1 MMKRLEFLQA
11 LAEYRTDELVLT
23 AWQSSYPWNQL
34 SPSKFNYPAVR
45 TMGECSTFALGLAIA
60 RPDKRVVVLE
70 GDGSLCMNL
79 GSLITIATAAPPNFR
94 QFILHNRIYETTGG
108 QTLPNV
114 EHLDFLMIARG
125 AGISQ
130 LHRYGD
136 LATFKRELPQVMNEQ
151 GPVFTVLDIE
161 PDETHL
167 SADSFSKKVRS
178 RDKDFNKQFR
188 AALREA

>member
-1 MMKRLEFLQA
+1 MMKRIDFLKA
-11 LAEYRTDELVLT
+11 LAEYRTDELVIT
-23 AWQSSYPWNQL
+23 AWQSSYAWDEL
-34 SPSKFNYPAVR
+34 SPSTGNFPSVR

-79 GSLITIATAAPPNFR
+79 ASLITIANAAPPNFY
-94 QFILHNRIYETTGG
+94 QFIVHNRVYETTGG

-114 EHLDFLMIARG
+114 DNLDFLLIASG
-125 AGISQ
+125 AGIRQ
-130 LHRYGD
+130 LHRYSAAD
-136 LATFKRELPQVMNEQ
+136 TFRAELPQVMQEK

-167 SADSFSKKVRS
+167 SAAIFSQKIRS
-178 RDKDFNKQFR
+178 RDAIVAKQFR
-188 AALREA
+188 DALRS

>member
-1 MMKRLEFLQA
+1 MMKRIDFLKA
-11 LAEYRTDELVLT
+11 LAEYRTDELVIT
-23 AWQSSYPWNQL
+23 AWQSSYAWDEL
-34 SPSKFNYPAVR
+34 SPSMYNFPSVR

-79 GSLITIATAAPPNFR
+79 ASLITIANAAPTNFH
-94 QFILHNRIYETTGG
+94 QFIVHNRVYETTGG

-114 EHLDFLMIARG
+114 DNLDFLLIARG
-125 AGISQ
+125 AGIRQ
-130 LHRYGD
+130 LHRYSD
-136 LATFKRELPQVMNEQ
+136 VDTFRAELPRVMQEK

-167 SADSFSKKVRS
+167 SAAIFSQKIRS
-178 RDKDFNKQFR
+178 RDAIVAKQFR
-188 AALREA
+188 DALRS

>member
-1 MMKRLEFLQA
+1 MMKRVEFLRA

-23 AWQSSYPWNQL
+23 AWQSSYAWDQL

-45 TMGECSTFALGLAIA
+45 TMGECSTFGLGLSIA
-60 RPDKRVVVLE
+60 RPDKRIVILE

-79 GSLITIATAAPPNFR
+79 GSLITIANAAPPNFY
-94 QFILHNRIYETTGG
+94 QFILHNRVYETTGG

-114 EHLDFLMIARG
+114 EHLDFVMIARG

-130 LHRYGD
+130 VHRYGE
-136 LATFKRELPQVMNEQ
+136 LETFKRELPKVMNEK

-161 PDETHL
+161 PDDSHL
-167 SADSFSKKVRS
+167 SATTFGKKVRS
-178 RDKDFNKQFR
+178 RDALFNKQFR
-188 AALREA
+188 EALLS

>member
-1 MMKRLEFLQA
+1 MITRTEFLKA

-23 AWQSSYPWNQL
+23 AWQSSHAWNQL
-34 SPSKFNYPAVR
+34 SPSVYNFPSVR
-45 TMGECSTFALGLAIA
+45 AMGECSSFALGLALA

-79 GSLITIATAAPPNFR
+79 ASLITIADCAPPNFY
-94 QFILHNRIYETTGG
+94 QFILHNRVYETTGG

-114 EHLDFLMIARG
+114 EHLDFVMIARG
-125 AGISQ
+125 CGISQ
-130 LHRYGD
+130 LHRYSNSE
-136 LATFKRELPQVMNEQ
+136 TFRKELPLIMQEQ

-167 SADSFSKKVRS
+167 SATAFSKQIRS
-178 RDKDFNKQFR
+178 QDELISQQFR
-188 AALREA
+188 EALRS

>member
-1 MMKRLEFLQA
+1 MMKRVEFLRA

-23 AWQSSYPWNQL
+23 AWQSSYAWDQL

-45 TMGECSTFALGLAIA
+45 AMGECSTFALGLSIA
-60 RPDKRVVVLE
+60 RPDKRIVVLE

-79 GSLITIATAAPPNFR
+79 GSLITIATAAPPNFY
-94 QFILHNRIYETTGG
+94 QFILHNRVYETTGG

-114 EHLDFLMIARG
+114 EHLDLVMIARG

-130 LHRYGD
+130 AHRYSD
-136 LATFKRELPQVMNEQ
+136 LETFTRELPQVMNEK

-161 PDETHL
+161 PDDTHL
-167 SADSFSKKVRS
+167 SAADFSKKVRS
-178 RDKDFNKQFR
+178 RDALFNRQFR
-188 AALREA
+188 EALRS